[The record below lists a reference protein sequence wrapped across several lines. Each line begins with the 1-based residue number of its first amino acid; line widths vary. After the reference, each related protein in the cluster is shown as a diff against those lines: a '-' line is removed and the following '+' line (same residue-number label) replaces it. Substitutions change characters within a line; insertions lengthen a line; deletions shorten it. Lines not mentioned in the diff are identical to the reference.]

1 MPADVEELFVRWQTQ
16 RDRGALDELVERY
29 LPLARKLARR
39 YAGREPYDDL
49 VQVAS
54 VGLLKALERFDPQRG
69 NAFSSFAVPTILGE
83 LKRYFRDT
91 GWFAHVPRGAQELAL
106 KVEEAK
112 AQLSAKTGRSPTVQ
126 ELAQHL
132 AVNVDEVVEALE
144 AASAHHA
151 ASLDSPVRNME
162 GEKETL
168 ADTVGAEDQ
177 RFENVDAL
185 ATIGAAADELPE
197 TDRLALHL
205 YYLEDWTQ
213 SQIAEEIGV
222 SQMQT
227 SRILRRALDRVREL
241 TEPDAGG
248 TASS

>member
-1 MPADVEELFVRWQTQ
+1 MPADVEELFARWQTE

-54 VGLLKALERFDPQRG
+54 VGLLKALERFDPERG
-69 NAFSSFAVPTILGE
+69 TAFSSFAVPTILGE

-106 KVEEAK
+106 KVQEAES
-112 AQLSAKTGRSPTVQ
+112 QLSVKTGRSATVQ

-132 AVNVDEVVEALE
+132 DLSVDDVVDALE

-151 ASLDSPVRNME
+151 ASLDSPVRNTD

-168 ADTVGAEDQ
+168 ADTVGVEDQ
-177 RFENVDAL
+177 RFERVDAL
-185 ATIGAAADELPE
+185 ATIGAAAEELPE
-197 TDRLALHL
+197 TDRLALRL
-205 YYLEDWTQ
+205 YFLEDWTQ
-213 SQIAEEIGV
+213 SQIAQEIGV

-227 SRILRRALDRVREL
+227 SRILRRALDRVRKL
-241 TEPDAGG
+241 TGADAEDA
-248 TASS
+248 ASS